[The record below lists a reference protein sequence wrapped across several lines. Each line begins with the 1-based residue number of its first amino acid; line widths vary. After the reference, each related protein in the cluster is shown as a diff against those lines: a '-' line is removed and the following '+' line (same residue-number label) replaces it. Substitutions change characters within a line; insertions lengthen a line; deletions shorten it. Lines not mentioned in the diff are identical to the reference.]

1 MTEVQSVLFDEELLQ
16 ELTQSL
22 LNAYINYE
30 SYEENQFI
38 DNATPLDFET
48 SPPIK
53 QFFNIIVRIFNQLIN
68 TIKEIYL
75 NIKEILPEFFD
86 KFIESILLYSK
97 ETKNKVFT
105 TFKQI
110 YDIFQFFGLE
120 EIYPKTFDK
129 INASLQWKICSP
141 DFITLDFIKS
151 YKNSLLS
158 NISRETINSIDDLIS
173 ILLVFEKEKR
183 NNIKLE
189 KDISKILN

>member
-1 MTEVQSVLFDEELLQ
+1 MLSIKNPPEL
-16 ELTQSL
+16 
-22 LNAYINYE
+22 
-30 SYEENQFI
+30 
-38 DNATPLDFET
+38 
-48 SPPIK
+48 
-53 QFFNIIVRIFNQLIN
+53 
-68 TIKEIYL
+68 
-75 NIKEILPEFFD
+75 FD

-97 ETKNKVFT
+97 ETKNKVFF

-129 INASLQWKICSP
+129 INASLQWKICSS
-141 DFITLDFIKS
+141 DFITLDFLKS
-151 YKNSLLS
+151 YKNSLLP